1 MGARADRVN
10 RVLLALLGLLLLAAG
25 VAGLLVGSGALGDD
39 LGDRRVLPDDT
50 ARFVD
55 DNAGWLWP
63 VAAAV
68 GLLLALIA
76 LRWLLAQLRTDRVE
90 DIDLTEYRNRGEVH
104 VDAAALTD
112 ALVDAV
118 EQCPGVDSASARL
131 IRVRG
136 RDQLLLHVRLAERTD
151 LAEARQALADG
162 PLADL
167 RRVLGDDA
175 AGPDVRVEL
184 EPSAKGSGR
193 VLA

>member
-1 MGARADRVN
+1 
-10 RVLLALLGLLLLAAG
+10 
-25 VAGLLVGSGALGDD
+25 
-39 LGDRRVLPDDT
+39 
-50 ARFVD
+50 
-55 DNAGWLWP
+55 
-63 VAAAV
+63 
-68 GLLLALIA
+68 
-76 LRWLLAQLRTDRVE
+76 
-90 DIDLTEYRNRGEVH
+90 

-112 ALVDAV
+112 ALVAAV
-118 EQCPGVDSASARL
+118 QQSPGVDAAGARL

-136 RDQLLLHVRLAERTD
+136 RDQLLLHVRLTERTD

-167 RRVLGDDA
+167 RRVLGDSD